1 MIVVRGLL
9 LVLLLLCAL
18 AVGRTRD
25 LLSAAVVFA
34 AYSLIM
40 ATLWQ
45 QLRAPD
51 IALAEAAIG
60 AGITSLLFIVTI
72 AHTRREEE

>member
-1 MIVVRGLL
+1 VLVVRLL
-9 LVLLLLCAL
+9 LLALLILCAL

-25 LLSAAVVFA
+25 LLSAAVIFA
-34 AYSLIM
+34 AYSLVM
-40 ATLWQ
+40 ATVWQ

-72 AHTRREEE
+72 ARTGRYEK